1 MKLRELNKEAAVET
15 KSKSVRDVL
24 SMIYDVI
31 KKAEKSVGFSQKDE
45 AQKINILKAMIADM
59 LKDSEQKAL
68 IRGNR

>member
-24 SMIYDVI
+24 SQMYDVI
-31 KKAEKSVGFSQKDE
+31 QKAEKSVGFGQKNE
-45 AQKINILKAMIADM
+45 AEKIRTLKGMIADM
-59 LKDSEQKAL
+59 LKDSEQKAI

>member
-24 SMIYDVI
+24 SMMYNVI
-31 KKAEKSVGFSQKDE
+31 QKAEKNVGFDQKDE
-45 AQKINILKAMIADM
+45 AEKINILKAMIADM
-59 LKDSEQKAL
+59 LKDSDQKAL

>member
-24 SMIYDVI
+24 SMMYDVI
-31 KKAEKSVGFSQKDE
+31 KKAEKSVGFGQKDE
-45 AQKINILKAMIADM
+45 AEKINILRTMIADM
-59 LKDSEQKAL
+59 LKDSDQKAL

>member
-45 AQKINILKAMIADM
+45 AEKINILKAMIADM
-59 LKDSEQKAL
+59 LKDSDQKRL
-68 IRGNR
+68 IRGGL

>member
-1 MKLRELNKEAAVET
+1 MKLRELNKEAAIET

-24 SMIYDVI
+24 SMMYDVI

-45 AQKINILKAMIADM
+45 AEKINILKAMIADM
-59 LKDSEQKAL
+59 LKDSDQKAL

>member
-1 MKLRELNKEAAVET
+1 MKLRELNKEAEIET

-24 SMIYDVI
+24 SMMYDVI

-45 AQKINILKAMIADM
+45 AEKINILKAMIADM
-59 LKDSEQKAL
+59 LKDSDQKAL

>member
-24 SMIYDVI
+24 SMMYNVI
-31 KKAEKSVGFSQKDE
+31 QKAEKSVGFGQKDE
-45 AQKINILKAMIADM
+45 AEKIHILKAMIADM
-59 LKDSEQKAL
+59 LRDSEQKAI

>member
-24 SMIYDVI
+24 LMMYNVI
-31 KKAEKSVGFSQKDE
+31 QKAEKSVGFGQKDE
-45 AQKINILKAMIADM
+45 AEKIVILKAMIADM
-59 LKDSEQKAL
+59 LKDSDQKAL